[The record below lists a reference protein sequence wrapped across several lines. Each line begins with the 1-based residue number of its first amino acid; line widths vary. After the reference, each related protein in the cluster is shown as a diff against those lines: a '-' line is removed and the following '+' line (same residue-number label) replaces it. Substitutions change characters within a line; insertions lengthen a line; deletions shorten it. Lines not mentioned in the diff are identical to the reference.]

1 MPAFCEQTDIF
12 ISGTGGYHT
21 YRIPSIIATPHG
33 TIMIFCEGRKLAQS
47 DTGDIDLLCKRSTD
61 GGITWSET
69 RIVWGDCE
77 NTCGNPCPVVDEIT
91 GTIWLLM
98 THNLGID
105 KESEIIDCKS
115 QGTRTIWVTSSMDDG
130 LTWQE
135 PVEITECVKEENW
148 TWYATGPGAGIQL
161 ASGRLVIP
169 CDHIEAMSKRYFSHV
184 IHSDDHGGSWKLGGT
199 TPDDDVNECEAV
211 ELENG
216 VLLLNMRNYDLDQ
229 KTRAV
234 AVSYDGGDSWSHVK
248 HDPTLIEPTCQ
259 ASIRRYAPES
269 DYILFSNP
277 ASQTDRENM
286 TIRLSTDGCRSWG
299 YSRVLHP
306 GPAAYSC
313 LTVLPGGTIG
323 CLYERGEAHSYQCL
337 TLARFNLAWIMEICP
352 QAETS
357 G

>member
-1 MPAFCEQTDIF
+1 MTAFCKQSVLWT
-12 ISGTGGYHT
+12 SGNEDYHT
-21 YRIPSIIATPHG
+21 YRIPALIVTPAG
-33 TIMIFCEGRKLAQS
+33 TVLAFCEGRRNSSS
-47 DTGDIDLLCKRSTD
+47 DTGDIDMLVKRSTD
-61 GGITWSET
+61 GGRSWSNHE
-69 RIVWGDCE
+69 IVWDDGE
-77 NTCGNPCPVVDEIT
+77 NACGNPCAVVDRET
-91 GTIWLLM
+91 GDIWLLM

-184 IHSDDHGGSWKLGGT
+184 IHSDDHGETWKLGGT

-211 ELENG
+211 ELKNG
-216 VLLLNMRNYDLDQ
+216 VVLLNMRNYDRDQ

-234 AVSYDGGDSWSHVK
+234 SVSSDGGNSWSHVM
-248 HDPTLIEPTCQ
+248 HDPVLMEPTCQ
-259 ASIRRYAPES
+259 ASIRRATRDG

-277 ASQTDRENM
+277 ASQVERENM
-286 TIRLSTDGCRSWG
+286 TVRLSIDGCQSWG
-299 YSRVLHP
+299 YSQILHP